1 MNFGEAFLVFLIV
14 TDYINKILFVLINE
28 GYLSLPDLVRRKCK
42 EKKAAHTGKIAVS
55 QAAFS

>member
-42 EKKAAHTGKIAVS
+42 EK
-55 QAAFS
+55 